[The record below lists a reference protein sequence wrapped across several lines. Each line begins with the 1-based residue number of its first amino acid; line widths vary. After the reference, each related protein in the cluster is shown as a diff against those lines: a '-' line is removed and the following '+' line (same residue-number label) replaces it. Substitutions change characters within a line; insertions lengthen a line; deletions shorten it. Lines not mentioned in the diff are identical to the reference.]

1 MSVVVLRG
9 AIGIRTDDVIHL
21 ELWGRISIS
30 IKFRELEY
38 WGIGVMAEG
47 LIPSIS
53 IRHHSITPKSRLSRF
68 SAKLHLP

>member
-9 AIGIRTDDVIHL
+9 AIGIRTDDFIYL
-21 ELWGRISIS
+21 DLWGRILIS
-30 IKFRELEY
+30 IKFRVLEY
-38 WGIGVMAEG
+38 SGIGVMAEG

-53 IRHHSITPKSRLSRF
+53 ILHHSITPKSRLSRF